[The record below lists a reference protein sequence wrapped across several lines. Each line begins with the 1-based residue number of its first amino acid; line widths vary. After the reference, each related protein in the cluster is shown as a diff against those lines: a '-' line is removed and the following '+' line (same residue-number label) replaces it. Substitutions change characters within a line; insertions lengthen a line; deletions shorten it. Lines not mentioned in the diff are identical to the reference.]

1 MIIPTYKPTCPIS
14 HVESTSETLTD
25 RAGLILFSRY
35 LIQIGILDLLGNQ
48 FSRLRRSL
56 KGLPI
61 AQLFHQVL
69 CFFADGSNLPMTRF
83 DELKQDDGYAAILE
97 CKKEKLASSHQAKR
111 FFKSFSIGTWQIVR
125 RLLRRLFI
133 WRLKIQK
140 PTVIEL
146 TPDTVVL
153 DNDEAEKRHGVDPTY
168 KA

>member
-1 MIIPTYKPTCPIS
+1 
-14 HVESTSETLTD
+14 
-25 RAGLILFSRY
+25 
-35 LIQIGILDLLGNQ
+35 
-48 FSRLRRSL
+48 
-56 KGLPI
+56 
-61 AQLFHQVL
+61 
-69 CFFADGSNLPMTRF
+69 MTRF
-83 DELKQDDGYAAILE
+83 DELKLDDGYAAILE

-111 FFKSFSIGTWQIVR
+111 FFKSFSIGTWQIFR

-168 KA
+168 KGVKGFQPLQVNWNGFTVEAIFRRGKTHSNFNNEAASVLIDLVDQIHAEYRPDVPIIVRCDAGFFDQANFAAFD